1 MIKKA
6 VLFSAALILF
16 ASQVFSQ
23 NTSNITFI
31 NEIADKDEASFADG
45 VYFFLLIMGK
55 TPESF
60 DQNIDTLNQEG
71 ITAGIELEEDSPLKR
86 GALALMMA
94 RHLNLKDSL
103 LFMMLKTERY
113 AYRSCIANGIMHYNG
128 SEWDK
133 ISGGE
138 LIEIMTRVS
147 DVTGGNE

>member
-6 VLFSAALILF
+6 VLFSAVFILF
-16 ASQVFSQ
+16 SFQLFAQ
-23 NTSNITFI
+23 NTSNITII
-31 NEIADKDEASFADG
+31 NEIADKDQVTYSDG

-55 TPESF
+55 TPGSF
-60 DQNIDTLNQEG
+60 DNNIETLNQEG
-71 ITAGIELEEDSPLKR
+71 ITTGIALNEDSPLRR

-94 RHLNLKDSL
+94 RHLNLNDSL
-103 LFMMLKTERY
+103 LFMIFKTERY
-113 AYRSCIANGIMHYNG
+113 AYRSCIANGIMNQNG

-147 DVTGGNE
+147 DLTGGNE